1 MAPFVGRQPELA
13 VLQARLSETLA
24 GRPQTVQIQGP
35 AGIGKTA
42 LLEHFL
48 TDSGIEPPPVVLSAS
63 GEETEQLLAYGV
75 LDQLARSADIP
86 GRPPGGSGS
95 APVPLNLE
103 PGRAADQ
110 VDDPVT
116 VGARFLEFL
125 DRLDGP
131 GVVLA
136 VDDAHWADRPSQQAL
151 IFALRR
157 LAADRVLAIIAVR
170 DDRAPD
176 LPDSLGRLIRK
187 QTGTVLRLRGLD
199 EGDLLE
205 LASALGVDGVSAG
218 AARRLRYGTRGNPL
232 HARALLEEF
241 PPSEWVR
248 TRNCCPH
255 RDRSVGWCRTATNRV
270 PSRPAG

>member
-1 MAPFVGRQPELA
+1 MAPFVGRQAELA
-13 VLQARLSETLA
+13 VMQARLTEALA
-24 GRPQTVQIQGP
+24 GRPQTMQIQGP

-48 TDSGIEPPPVVLSAS
+48 HDSGAEPAPIVLSAS

-75 LDQLARSADIP
+75 LDQLVRSAHVADP
-86 GRPPGGSGS
+86 PPGESGS
-95 APVPLNLE
+95 VPAPLDLVP
-103 PGRAADQ
+103 GQVADQ

-116 VGARFLEFL
+116 VGARFLDFL
-125 DRLDGP
+125 DRLDGR

-136 VDDAHWADRPSQQAL
+136 VDDAHWADRPSLQAL

-157 LAADRVLAIIAVR
+157 LVADRVLAIIAVR
-170 DDRAPD
+170 DDRATD

-199 EGDLLE
+199 EEDLLE
-205 LASALGVDGVSAG
+205 LAAAMGIDGVSAG
-218 AARRLRYGTRGNPL
+218 AARRLRYGTQGNPL

-248 TRNCCPH
+248 TRSCCP
-255 RDRSVGWCRTATNRV
+255 RRGRSAGSCRTAPNRV